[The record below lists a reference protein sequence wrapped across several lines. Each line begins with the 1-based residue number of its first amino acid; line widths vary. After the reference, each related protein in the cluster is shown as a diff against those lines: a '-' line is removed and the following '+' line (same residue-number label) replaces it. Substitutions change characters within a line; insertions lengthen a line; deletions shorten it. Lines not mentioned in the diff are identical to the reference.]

1 MAFVP
6 TPAGMATVDNT
17 WSAVW
22 VLPGAFNEAEDAVTV
37 NGVPLYALSIP
48 FNCQPPAMAAAT
60 PLEASGL
67 PLPNG
72 NSAVL

>member
-1 MAFVP
+1 M
-6 TPAGMATVDNT
+6 
-17 WSAVW
+17 
-22 VLPGAFNEAEDAVTV
+22 
-37 NGVPLYALSIP
+37 NGVPLYALNIP

-72 NSAVL
+72 SSALL